1 MRILTNNPVIVSL
14 PNGDVPCSEFE
25 ASVAISNSVAVRL
38 VPVGPD
44 GTEYPEQATGVVGD
58 SSQADISEFM
68 GTVAAALTT
77 LVHGRS

>member
-1 MRILTNNPVIVSL
+1 MRIAAYSPVTVTTD
-14 PNGDVPCSEFE
+14 NGDVSCSEFE

-68 GTVAAALTT
+68 GAVAAALTT